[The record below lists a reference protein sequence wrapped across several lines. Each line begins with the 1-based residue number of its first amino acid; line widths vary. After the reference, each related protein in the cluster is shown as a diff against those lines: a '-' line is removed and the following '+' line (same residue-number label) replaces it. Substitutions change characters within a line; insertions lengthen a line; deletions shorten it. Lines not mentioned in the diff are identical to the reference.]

1 MTTKKAL
8 ISWQVYL
15 GLVLLIT
22 GGLFLADQLLELGLM
37 FFLWPLLIVLF
48 GITFFVGMITAGKRG
63 SGLAIPGMLL
73 TVIGL
78 ILFVQN
84 LYSLWVTWTYS
95 WTLLISATGLGLLMM
110 NGYLKRDGL
119 RRVGGLLIG
128 IGLVL
133 FVLLGVFFEIIL
145 DLAGSDV
152 QSGLFLGAGLVLLG
166 LFLMFSRPLFTRRT
180 SSEDQKPVT
189 PEVVDGDF
197 TEVDSPFEPVE
208 TPEPGMDEM
217 AESMDEGMEETRD
230 NG

>member
-180 SSEDQKPVT
+180 SPEDQKPVS

-197 TEVDSPFEPVE
+197 SEVDSPFESVE
-208 TPEPGMDEM
+208 TPEPSMDEM
-217 AESMDEGMEETRD
+217 SESMDEEMEETRD